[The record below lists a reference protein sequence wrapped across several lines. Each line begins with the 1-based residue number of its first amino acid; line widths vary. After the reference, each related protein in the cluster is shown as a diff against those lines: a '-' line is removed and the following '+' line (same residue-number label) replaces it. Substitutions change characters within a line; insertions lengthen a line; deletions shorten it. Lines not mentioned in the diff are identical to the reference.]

1 MSYVICGVRTRLS
14 CGQRPARAR
23 NISPL
28 VTVTACNWTPLPI
41 TCRPAAIF
49 ARKTPSGCS
58 RTLWQVQSISPRR
71 PRRRP
76 RRRRQGTRCR
86 RPARRR
92 PPRRCSSV
100 TRRRAPPLLLLCHSS
115 WGPESSLPRLPKP
128 SPRFTWPVQNLWQL
142 HAYYSP
148 QFACCG
154 HLHPREL
161 ATVLKIAELRKSE
174 NTTRSATLFHAQG
187 NAFYILE
194 Y

>member
-41 TCRPAAIF
+41 TCRPAARF

-76 RRRRQGTRCR
+76 RRRRQGTRCH

-142 HAYYSP
+142 HACYSP
-148 QFACCG
+148 QFAYVAVTYT
-154 HLHPREL
+154 HASSL
-161 ATVLKIAELRKSE
+161 LKNAEKHHTSPLCT
-174 NTTRSATLFHAQG
+174 TTRDSLFFRWS
-187 NAFYILE
+187 N
-194 Y
+194 

>member
-41 TCRPAAIF
+41 TCRPAARF

-100 TRRRAPPLLLLCHSS
+100 TRRRAPPLCFALLCLSS
-115 WGPESSLPRLPKP
+115 WLGAGKLSM
-128 SPRFTWPVQNLWQL
+128 RFAWPVQNLWQL
-142 HAYYSP
+142 HARYSP

-154 HLHPREL
+154 HLHPRGSL
-161 ATVLKIAELRKSE
+161 LKR
-174 NTTRSATLFHAQG
+174 
-187 NAFYILE
+187 
-194 Y
+194 